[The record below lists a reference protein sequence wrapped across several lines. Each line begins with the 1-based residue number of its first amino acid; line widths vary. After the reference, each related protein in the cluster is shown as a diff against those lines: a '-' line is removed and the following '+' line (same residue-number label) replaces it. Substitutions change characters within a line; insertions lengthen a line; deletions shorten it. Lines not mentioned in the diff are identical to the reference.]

1 MGPRAVMT
9 SSHPGPTGSPL
20 PAPVPFA
27 DQAEADPAVRG
38 WLHAPAVPAAGALVL
53 THGAGSDCR
62 APLLVAMAEAFARHG
77 VLTLRCDLPY
87 RQASP
92 AGPPSPATAARD
104 RAGLRRAVLAV
115 RVLAGGRVFLGGHS
129 YGGRQASLLAADE
142 PELADALLLLAYPL
156 HPPRRP
162 AERRTAHFPRLK
174 TRALFVHGSRDP
186 FGAIVMLR
194 AALALIP
201 TRTAL
206 LAIDGAGHAL
216 WPPPRAAAEDA
227 LPTRVVAAFEGL
239 LTEPP
244 RPAATGP
251 Q

>member
-9 SSHPGPTGSPL
+9 SS
-20 PAPVPFA
+20 PVPFA
-27 DQAEADPAVRG
+27 DATAPGPAVRG
-38 WLHAPAVPAAGALVL
+38 WLHAPEAPPRDALVL

-62 APLLVAMAEAFARHG
+62 APLLVAVAEAFARHG

-92 AGPPSPATAARD
+92 AGPPSPATASAD
-104 RAGLRRAVLAV
+104 RAGLRQAVTAARRLCP
-115 RVLAGGRVFLGGHS
+115 GRVFLGGHS
-129 YGGRQASLLAADE
+129 YGGRQASMLAADE

-162 AERRTAHFPRLK
+162 AERRTAHFPRLR

-186 FGAIVMLR
+186 FGAIVVLR

-201 TRTAL
+201 ARTAL
-206 LAIDGAGHAL
+206 LAVDGAGHAL
-216 WPPPRAAAEDA
+216 WPPSRAAAAEDA

-239 LTEPP
+239 LS
-244 RPAATGP
+244 
-251 Q
+251 